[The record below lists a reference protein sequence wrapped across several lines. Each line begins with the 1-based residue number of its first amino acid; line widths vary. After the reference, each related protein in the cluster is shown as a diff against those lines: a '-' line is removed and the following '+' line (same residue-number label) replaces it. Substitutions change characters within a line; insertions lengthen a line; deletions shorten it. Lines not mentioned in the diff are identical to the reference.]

1 MEVGRLAGIRG
12 SGSRIFPRD
21 VYLEMGSGWDPKK
34 VCTKT
39 SLSLGP
45 VDPDLGFWFRKW
57 GWLAQPESVLSVP
70 KILLT
75 GSKQERPDGRFFFAR
90 QKDAGPVSGISSVLL
105 PRLGSEVVLTGGQ
118 LFRLPVTIFRSN
130 PFIARGVCTTR
141 MERRCRTSMER
152 RCRTGVERR
161 CRTCGP
167 TNAVWPDVATD
178 SLKEGSP
185 SV

>member
-21 VYLEMGSGWDPKK
+21 VYLEMGSGWDPQKGLYED
-34 VCTKT
+34 V
-39 SLSLGP
+39 SLAGTRGSGSRFL
-45 VDPDLGFWFRKW
+45 V
-57 GWLAQPESVLSVP
+57 PENGAERVLSVP

-130 PFIARGVCTTR
+130 PFIAREVCTTR
-141 MERRCRTSMER
+141 MER